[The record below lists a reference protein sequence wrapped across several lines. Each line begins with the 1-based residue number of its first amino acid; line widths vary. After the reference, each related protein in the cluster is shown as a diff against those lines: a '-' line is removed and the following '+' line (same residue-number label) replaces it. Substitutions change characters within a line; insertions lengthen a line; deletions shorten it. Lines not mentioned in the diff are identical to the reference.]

1 MMPESSTHNDSSNKK
16 ADTASQKYG
25 FFSVA
30 LASVGLLLIPFI
42 SMQFTHEVNWGIADF
57 MIMGFLLFGVG
68 SIFVLI
74 SRRTQRK
81 YQVLIAMILAA
92 VFLYIWAELAVG
104 VFTDLGS

>member
-42 SMQFTHEVNWGIADF
+42 AMQFTHEVNWGIAD
-57 MIMGFLLFGVG
+57 
-68 SIFVLI
+68 FVLI